1 MRILVW
7 NCMNGIS
14 RPEQI
19 SILQKLNP
27 DIAIIPEM
35 KKSNIDIIKPDD
47 AIWKTNNHSNKHP
60 KGLGI
65 LSFNGAQISPL
76 QFDEDMELYIPV
88 KVVFKNI
95 SFNLLAVW
103 NFYYACKQ
111 GRFKGVK
118 GENCL
123 EWSAIRHYTKTLD
136 YPLLIGGDWNFGP
149 TFSTKSF
156 VDMCNR
162 FETNQIK
169 SLYHHFNNLDFHES
183 KHSTFRHSS
192 GKLHHLDHFFG
203 SSFFYENINDY
214 HVQTFNEI
222 VLSDHVPIILDL
234 KVN

>member
-1 MRILVW
+1 
-7 NCMNGIS
+7 MNGIS

-35 KKSNIDIIKPDD
+35 KKSNIDIVKPDD
-47 AIWKTNNHSNKHP
+47 AIWKTNNHKNKHP

-76 QFDEDMELYIPV
+76 EFDEDMELYIPV
-88 KVVFKNI
+88 NVVFKNI

-123 EWSAIRHYTKTLD
+123 EWSAIRHYTNTLD
-136 YPLLIGGDWNFGP
+136 YPLLIGGDWNYG
-149 TFSTKSF
+149 
-156 VDMCNR
+156 
-162 FETNQIK
+162 
-169 SLYHHFNNLDFHES
+169 
-183 KHSTFRHSS
+183 
-192 GKLHHLDHFFG
+192 
-203 SSFFYENINDY
+203 
-214 HVQTFNEI
+214 QTFYT
-222 VLSDHVPIILDL
+222 
-234 KVN
+234 K